1 MNSLL
6 SEKIKQLASQHHAEI
21 IKIRRNLH
29 QHPELS
35 FQENETSSYIQS
47 ELKKIGIP
55 FKSGIAGTG
64 VIATLTGKTDVGKVI
79 ALRADIDALPI
90 QEESGLP
97 FSSKRKGVMHA
108 CGHDAHTASLLGTAH
123 ILKTLEKEWEGTIL
137 LIFQPG
143 EEKYPGGASLIIK
156 EGALDYPKPEIII
169 GQHVLPEMP
178 TGHVGFKK
186 GVYMASADELYLTV
200 TGKGGHAAMPEKFN
214 DTVLAASQIVVSLQQ
229 IVSRIVPATIP
240 TVLSFGR
247 IMGLGA
253 TNVIPQKVELEG
265 TLRTLDEH
273 WRAVLKE
280 KIRLIATS
288 TARSYGC
295 DCILDIK
302 DGYPMVYNHEETTE
316 RAAELAKQYVGDNQ
330 VQELDVRMTAEDF
343 GYYAEIY
350 PSVYYRFGV
359 SQTDNSTGDLHT
371 PDFNLNEKSLE
382 TSSGMMAWLAINF
395 LK

>member
-6 SEKIKQLASQHHAEI
+6 SEKIKQLATQQHQDI
-21 IKIRRNLH
+21 VKIRRDLH

-35 FQENETSSYIQS
+35 FQENKTSVYIQN
-47 ELKKIGIP
+47 ELKKLEIP
-55 FKSGIAGTG
+55 FKSGVAGTG
-64 VIATLTGKTDVGKVI
+64 VIAKLSGKTDTGRVI

-90 QEESGLP
+90 QEESGLE
-97 FSSKRKGVMHA
+97 FTSLQKGVMHA
-108 CGHDAHTASLLGTAH
+108 CGHDAHTASLLGTAR
-123 ILKTLEKEWEGTIL
+123 ILKTLKNEWHGTIL
-137 LIFQPG
+137 FIFQPG
-143 EEKYPGGASLIIK
+143 EEKYPGGASILLK
-156 EGALDYPKPEIII
+156 EGALDHPKPEIVI

-186 GVYMASADELYLTV
+186 GIYMASADELYLTV
-200 TGKGGHAAMPEKFN
+200 TGKGGHAAMPDKFN

-247 IMGLGA
+247 IEGLGT
-253 TNVIPQKVELEG
+253 TNIIPQKVKLEG

-273 WRAVLKE
+273 WRAILKE

-288 TARSYGC
+288 TAHSYGC
-295 DCILDIK
+295 ECAIDIK
-302 DGYPMVYNHEETTE
+302 DGYPMLFNHEESTDK
-316 RAAELAKQYVGDNQ
+316 AQKFAKEYLGENQ
-330 VQELDVRMTAEDF
+330 VQEMDLRMTAEDF
-343 GYYAEIY
+343 GYYSQIF

-359 SQTDNSTGDLHT
+359 SQPNNTTGNLHT

-382 TSSGMMAWLAINF
+382 TSTGMMAWLAINF

>member
-6 SEKIKQLASQHHAEI
+6 SEKIKQLATQQHQDI
-21 IKIRRNLH
+21 VKIRRDLH

-35 FQENETSSYIQS
+35 FQENKTSIYIQN
-47 ELKKIGIP
+47 ELKKLEIP
-55 FKSGIAGTG
+55 FKSGVAGTG
-64 VIATLTGKTDVGKVI
+64 VIAKLSGKTDTGRVI

-90 QEESGLP
+90 QEESGLE
-97 FSSKRKGVMHA
+97 FTSLQKGVMHA
-108 CGHDAHTASLLGTAH
+108 CGHDAHTASLLGTAR
-123 ILKTLEKEWEGTIL
+123 ILKTLKNEWHGTIL
-137 LIFQPG
+137 FIFQPG
-143 EEKYPGGASLIIK
+143 EEKYPGGASILLK
-156 EGALDYPKPEIII
+156 EGALDHPKPEIVI

-186 GVYMASADELYLTV
+186 GIYMASADELYLTV
-200 TGKGGHAAMPEKFN
+200 TGKGGHAAMPDKFN

-247 IMGLGA
+247 IEGLGT
-253 TNVIPQKVELEG
+253 TNIIPQKVKLEG

-273 WRAVLKE
+273 WRAILKE

-288 TARSYGC
+288 TAYSYGC
-295 DCILDIK
+295 ECAIDIK
-302 DGYPMVYNHEETTE
+302 DGYPMLFNHEESTDK
-316 RAAELAKQYVGDNQ
+316 AQKFAKEYLGENQ
-330 VQELDVRMTAEDF
+330 VQEMDLRMTAEDF
-343 GYYAEIY
+343 GYYSQIF

-359 SQTDNSTGDLHT
+359 SQPNNTTGNLHT

-382 TSSGMMAWLAINF
+382 TSTGMMAWLAINF